1 MPTTVGKATEFIT
14 FSRGTLATVVDSDGK
29 VKWAPHNLLSASEQ
43 FDASSWTNGAQVTLS
58 ANAAVAPNGTTT
70 AERYSTSDGVDSSL
84 NNILQQVST
93 GPATVTAGV
102 WLRSAI
108 PQTVKLAIM
117 DSTTVI
123 TNTSLSVTSTW
134 TLFTITGTV
143 PTGSATVWRVRPDGT
158 NAISNLEI
166 WGAHL
171 YRSDLGGMQAN
182 ASAYP
187 YYNPTT
193 PKNLLGYSEDFTASS
208 WVKNNASI
216 GGNGVE
222 LVTNGTFDTDTS
234 GWTFQGTATD
244 TSSAGFLSGT
254 TGPASNLLAHQVITT
269 VAGKTY
275 RIDITTGPAST
286 AVYLSPTTA
295 GGVTL
300 GSTGFVTNG
309 SKTLTFVATSA
320 TTYLSVMSVGV
331 LANASLDNISVQEVA
346 TYASPNGSNNALAV
360 EALSANGTL
369 TQSLSLLA
377 SPYTYSIWLK
387 RKTGSGN
394 IQLTVDG
401 STYSTVAVTS
411 DWQRFSTTLTPSA
424 GTKTPGIRLVTSGDA
439 VYAWGAQLSDS
450 ASLDPYSPVFGAA
463 PSAAAY
469 HGPRLDYDG
478 DTLAAKG
485 LLVEEARTN
494 NLLYSNTFDNAYYTS
509 TARATALPNSGTSPD
524 GTNNAYKL
532 QEDNTLSST
541 HLVGRAVVADTQ
553 AAANYCASV
562 FVKKAGRTQA
572 RLRLTDNATTE
583 MFIVV
588 NLEDGTV
595 VSSGAGTFT
604 NFDRDVQDYGN
615 GWYRIWIAGTK
626 PNATFQSGWAV
637 YPAVAGSI
645 TYDGNGTD
653 GIYIYGGCIENGLFP
668 TSYIPTTTATVTR
681 NADVASV
688 ATSQFP
694 YSATEGTIV
703 AAFDVIGVNNLNQ
716 RIVSLDESTGNTGVF
731 ATKANATLVWQ
742 VFTGGAEQATL
753 STSNSS
759 INATVK
765 TACAFK
771 DNDFAASTNGASPQ
785 TDPSGTVGTST
796 QLSIGMRF
804 AKDNQLNGH
813 IRQIT
818 YIPRRLTNA
827 ELQSRTA

>member
-14 FSRGTLATVVDSDGK
+14 FSRGTLATVTDSDGLI
-29 VKWAPHNLLSASEQ
+29 KWAPHNLLLASEQ
-43 FDASSWTNGAQVTLS
+43 FDASNWSKTEATVT
-58 ANAAVAPNGTTT
+58 ANTVAAPNGTSTADTIAENTANDVHALSQSVGTLT
-70 AERYSTSDGVDSSL
+70 AENYTYSVFLKYNNLQYVTISFNQSS
-84 NNILQQVST
+84 VST
-93 GPATVTAGV
+93 AWASAIFDIQNGTLASSNASGGPSIIGTPTISPIGSGWYLCSVTANLG
-102 WLRSAI
+102 SAVGG
-108 PQTVKLAIM
+108 QVYLA
-117 DSTTVI
+117 SA
-123 TNTSLSVTSTW
+123 NTSSGASFRGAQVY
-134 TLFTITGTV
+134 
-143 PTGSATVWRVRPDGT
+143 TGSSRLFYA
-158 NAISNLEI
+158 

-187 YYNPTT
+187 YYNPST
-193 PKNLLGYSEDFTASS
+193 PKNLLGYT
-208 WVKNNASI
+208 
-216 GGNGVE
+216 E
-222 LVTNGTFDTDTS
+222 LLTTGWTNTDT
-234 GWTFQGTATD
+234 TD
-244 TSSAGFLSGT
+244 S
-254 TGPASNLLAHQVITT
+254 QVA
-269 VAGKTY
+269 VA
-275 RIDITTGPAST
+275 A
-286 AVYLSPTTA
+286 
-295 GGVTL
+295 
-300 GSTGFVTNG
+300 
-309 SKTLTFVATSA
+309 
-320 TTYLSVMSVGV
+320 
-331 LANASLDNISVQEVA
+331 
-346 TYASPNGSNNALAV
+346 PNGSANSIEVTATAG
-360 EALSANGTL
+360 NGTL
-369 TQSLSLLA
+369 LASLSLLA
-377 SPYTYSIWLK
+377 SPYTFSVWLK
-387 RKTGSGN
+387 RKTGTGTVE
-394 IQLTVDG
+394 ITVDG
-401 STYSTVAVTS
+401 TTYVTAAVTS